1 MWNRGFIFLL
11 MLAVIHFYNPA
22 PIHAKQ
28 EMPSMK
34 VHFINVGQGDS
45 ILIETPLER
54 TILIDGGPPRA
65 GDAVVKYLKER
76 RINEIDL
83 LVATHPDIDHIGGLV
98 KVLKKMEVGRVIDT
112 GKLHPTKTFATY
124 MNRIRDLEIPITI
137 AEKDTPIEID
147 PMVSFE
153 IWNAAQ
159 PLTSP
164 NASSLVLKLTYGET
178 DMLFMGDVGKKE
190 EKAIQKKYDVHADLI
205 KIGHHGSN
213 TSSAMSFLKAVDPE
227 IAILTYSKD
236 NNYGHPVPRVIDHLN
251 KINALIY
258 STAALDSITV
268 ETDGDSLI
276 VNPKMNPI
284 QKFVEEGA
292 G

>member
-1 MWNRGFIFLL
+1 

>member
-1 MWNRGFIFLL
+1 MRKCGFIFLL
-11 MLAVIHFYNPA
+11 ILIIIPFHIPS
-22 PIHAKQ
+22 PIQAAQ
-28 EMPSMK
+28 EMPAMK

-45 ILIETPLER
+45 ILIETPLDR
-54 TILIDGGPPRA
+54 TILIDGGPPEA
-65 GDAVVKYLKER
+65 GEAVVDYIKEL

-83 LVATHPDIDHIGGLV
+83 MIATHPDVDHIGGLV
-98 KVLKKMEVGRVIDT
+98 RVLDEVEVGGVLDI
-112 GKLHPTKTFATY
+112 GKLHPTKTFASY
-124 MNRIRDLEIPITI
+124 MNRIRDLQIPMTV

-147 PMVSFE
+147 PMISMD

-164 NASSLVLKLTYGET
+164 NASSLVIKLNYGET

-190 EKAIQKKYDVHADLI
+190 EKEMMKKHDVDAEVI

-213 TSSAMSFLKAVDPE
+213 TSSSMPFLKAVDPE
-227 IAILTYSKD
+227 FAFLTYSKD

-251 KINALIY
+251 DIHALIY

-268 ETDGDSLI
+268 ETDGNTLM

-284 QKFVEEGA
+284 QKFVDEQTS
-292 G
+292 

>member
-1 MWNRGFIFLL
+1 
-11 MLAVIHFYNPA
+11 MLILIIIQFHTPSATYA
-22 PIHAKQ
+22 EQ

-54 TILIDGGPPRA
+54 TILIDGGPPEA
-65 GDAVVKYLKER
+65 GDTVVNYIKELQ
-76 RINEIDL
+76 INEIDL
-83 LVATHPDIDHIGGLV
+83 MIATHPDIDHIGGLIN
-98 KVLKKMEVGRVIDT
+98 VLDEVEVGSVLDT
-112 GKLHPTKTFATY
+112 GKLHPTRTFAKY
-124 MNRIRDLEIPITI
+124 MNRIRDLQIPMTI
-137 AEKDTPIEID
+137 AEKETPIEID
-147 PMVSFE
+147 PMISLD

-164 NASSLVLKLTYGET
+164 NASSLVLKLNYGET

-190 EKAIQKKYDVHADLI
+190 EKEIQKKHHVDADII

-213 TSSAMSFLKAVDPE
+213 TSTSMSFLKEVDPE

-236 NNYGHPVPRVIDHLN
+236 NTYGHPVPRVIDHLYE
-251 KINALIY
+251 IDALIY

-268 ETDGDSLI
+268 ETNGETLI
-276 VNPKMNPI
+276 VNPQMNPI
-284 QKFVEEGA
+284 QKFVEEQA

>member
-1 MWNRGFIFLL
+1 MRKSVFILL
-11 MLAVIHFYNPA
+11 LILITIQFHIPSTA
-22 PIHAKQ
+22 HAEQ
-28 EMPSMK
+28 EMPVMK

-45 ILIETPLER
+45 ILIETPLDR
-54 TILIDGGPPRA
+54 TILIDGGPPEA
-65 GDAVVKYLKER
+65 GDALVNYIKER

-83 LVATHPDIDHIGGLV
+83 MIATHPDVDHIGGLV
-98 KVLKKMEVGRVIDT
+98 KVLDEIDVGGVLDI
-112 GKLHPTKTFATY
+112 GKLHPTKTFAAY
-124 MNRIRDLEIPITI
+124 MNRIRDLQIPLTI

-147 PMVSFE
+147 PMISLD

-159 PLTSP
+159 SLTSP
-164 NASSLVLKLTYGET
+164 NASSLVLKLNYEET

-190 EKAIQKKYDVHADLI
+190 EKEIQKKHDVDAELI

-213 TSSAMSFLKAVDPE
+213 TSTGMSFLEAVDPE

-236 NNYGHPVPRVIDHLN
+236 NNYGHPVPRVIEHLYE
-251 KINALIY
+251 INALIY

-268 ETDGDSLI
+268 ETDGETLI
-276 VNPKMNPI
+276 VNPRMNPI
-284 QKFVEEGA
+284 QKFVEEQA